1 MSSKSGGRS
10 TAATGFSCPLAAA
23 HTRPHAPSPARNVTG
38 IGSIKHKFRRNRGVD
53 ASFFLSF
60 FFFGSFSF
68 HDGMGWADSPHME
81 AAPSRWKGHV
91 LTPEI

>member
-38 IGSIKHKFRRNRGVD
+38 IGSIKHKFRRNRGWTPLF
-53 ASFFLSF
+53 FFL
-60 FFFGSFSF
+60 FFFGSSF

>member
-60 FFFGSFSF
+60 FFLAPSLFM
-68 HDGMGWADSPHME
+68 MGWAGRTPPTWKQPRPVGRGRPDS
-81 AAPSRWKGHV
+81 
-91 LTPEI
+91 